1 MASGPTVIRDTELHP
16 AQKALLRSGG
26 GTVLSEGTKT
36 VNAKTPP
43 GTMGVYSL
51 EGGMS
56 AVVGIAGITNE
67 SLAAAARELGLTTP
81 VVTNHKDPSQLEALR
96 EYAAAVFDQAALM
109 AAGRARVSPV
119 RVEEVPPGGLDVEFE
134 MPAPLVVSA
143 PVVAAATRAL
153 GLTTPVVAAPAVRVT
168 FTLPGFGAVPALYHA
183 VQVMPGAVILLHR
196 EDCQQIPYGP
206 PGTSDAKFELRVES
220 ATDTLHGLA
229 QPTGIRYAF
238 NGWVHTILALVE
250 VYDGEARED

>member
-1 MASGPTVIRDTELHP
+1 MVSGPTVIRDTELHP

-43 GTMGVYSL
+43 GTTAVYSL
-51 EGGMS
+51 DGGVS
-56 AVVGIAGITNE
+56 SVVGIAGITNE
-67 SLAAAARELGLTTP
+67 ALAAAAREIGLTTP
-81 VVTNHKDPSQLEALR
+81 VITNHKDPAQLEALR
-96 EYAAAVFDQAALM
+96 EYAAAVFDQAAVM
-109 AAGRARVSPV
+109 AAGKARVAPI
-119 RVEEVPPGGLDVEFE
+119 RADAVPPSGLDFDFALE
-134 MPAPLVVSA
+134 MPPRLPVPA
-143 PVVAAATRAL
+143 PVAAT
-153 GLTTPVVAAPAVRVT
+153 PAVRVT

-183 VQVMPGAVILLHR
+183 VQVVPGAVILLYR

-206 PGTSDAKFELRVES
+206 PETSDAKFELRVES
-220 ATDTLHGLA
+220 ATDTLHGVV